1 MHLDQISGIS
11 KNQFGFR
18 KGRSTID
25 AIETAMDVVNRAGTG
40 PLYKRELCAMVCLDV
55 ANAFNSAAWAKIEEL

>member
-25 AIETAMDVVNRAGTG
+25 AIETAMDVMWQMLSTRPLGPKSKNSNR
-40 PLYKRELCAMVCLDV
+40 EE
-55 ANAFNSAAWAKIEEL
+55 SASVPVTYPEELPQ